1 MTKKQKIKQDYDK
14 TAKHYNKRYTEA
26 QFLKYSVLDSL
37 NIEELVLD
45 LGCGTGLLATHLKRS
60 VVGIDLSFEMCKL
73 VKQEKVVCGDIDFLP
88 FKDKTFSSVLS
99 FTVLQNLPKIDLT
112 IREIKRVAKS
122 NSLLVLTILKKAFD
136 DKLANK
142 LSKNFDIQEY
152 FSVDEDVGFVAKS

>member
-1 MTKKQKIKQDYDK
+1 MTKKQKIKQDYDQ
-14 TAKHYNKRYTEA
+14 TAKHYNKRYSEA

-73 VKQEKVVCGDIDFLP
+73 VKQEKVVCGDVDFLP

-99 FTVLQNLPKIDLT
+99 FTVLQNLSSVELT
-112 IREIKRVAKS
+112 IKEIKRVAGPDA
-122 NSLLVLTILKKAFD
+122 LVVITT
-136 DKLANK
+136 
-142 LSKNFDIQEY
+142 LSKTFDERLAERLSASFNITEY
-152 FSVDEDVGFVAKS
+152 FSIDEDIGFVASA